1 MKKLQKEYKVGDRT
15 FVYDKK
21 SLSQSFDLYSSYTDL
36 EFLENIVDILHYAVY
51 ACWVKEISS
60 DDCLADDGI
69 VHELVHLLQKNTI
82 DHSNLQEIRKK
93 FNKTLTF

>member
-21 SLSQSFDLYSSYTDL
+21 SLSQSFDTYSSYTDI
-36 EFLENIVDILHYAVY
+36 EFLENIIDILHYAVY

-82 DHSNLQEIRKK
+82 GHSNLKQIRKK
-93 FNKTLTF
+93 FNETLIF

>member
-1 MKKLQKEYKVGDRT
+1 MKNLQKKYKVGNKT

-21 SLSQSFDLYSSYTDL
+21 SLSESFKLYNSYTDV

-51 ACWVKEISS
+51 VCWIKEISS
-60 DDCLADDGI
+60 DECLGDDGI

-82 DHSNLQEIRKK
+82 GHSNLQQIRKK
-93 FNKTLTF
+93 FNETLTF